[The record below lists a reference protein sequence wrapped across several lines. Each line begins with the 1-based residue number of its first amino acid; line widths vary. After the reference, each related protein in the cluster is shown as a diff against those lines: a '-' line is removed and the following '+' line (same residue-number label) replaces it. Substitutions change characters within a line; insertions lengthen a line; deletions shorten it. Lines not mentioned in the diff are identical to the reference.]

1 MDPEKIGKFI
11 YTLRKEK
18 NLSQYQLAELI
29 PISRQAVSKWER
41 GKTTPDSLTLI
52 KLSEIFN
59 VTINELLNGER
70 LLDNSIEGL
79 QETTLHILDQSNKK
93 SKRIKHNIIIF
104 TTIIVILLLSFL
116 SYYFINS
123 YNSLKV
129 YKVGIDDKLFNSN
142 SGIFVSTKEKYY
154 LKLGKIRPNKNLQIE
169 SIKLYY
175 KNNNNYKLLLEDKDT
190 DDLNIVGYYGYGEK
204 FIINNIDDLIKN
216 LYIDI
221 HYDKNK
227 VDTVKLRFRKDFTNT
242 ELFSKE
248 NRNGMKSQL
257 TDKTKEKTDN
267 IKEEIKDEKKEEQK
281 EEAKKE
287 EKPKETTQPTINE
300 NKENKND
307 NNKPQETPKQ
317 EPQIEEPEPQPVQE
331 EVTPDLII
339 NKIKEKGNNNNGTY
353 VYSNNNNGITLETT
367 YNSMMNQ
374 IITVKSNGD
383 SWTYIGFINM
393 FTCEQESDANLCK
406 NKVIDDYNNY
416 IK

>member
-1 MDPEKIGKFI
+1 MDTEKIGKFI

-18 NLSQYQLAELI
+18 NLSQYQLADLI

-79 QETTLHILDQSNKK
+79 QETTLHILDQSNRK
-93 SKRIKHNIIIF
+93 SKKIKHNIIIF
-104 TTIIVILLLSFL
+104 TIIIVILLLSFL

-154 LKLGKIRPNKNLQIE
+154 LKLGKIRSNTYLKIE
-169 SIKLYY
+169 NIKLYY
-175 KNNNNYKLLLEDKDT
+175 KNNNNYKLLLEDEDI
-190 DDLNIVGYYGYGEK
+190 DNLNIVGYYGYGEK

-242 ELFSKE
+242 ELF
-248 NRNGMKSQL
+248 
-257 TDKTKEKTDN
+257 TKEKRNGVNKLN
-267 IKEEIKDEKKEEQK
+267 IEEKDKNQEKEESKDTVKEEVK
-281 EEAKKE
+281 EDKSE
-287 EKPKETTQPTINE
+287 EPKKETTQPTINE

-307 NNKPQETPKQ
+307 NNKPQETPKPEQ
-317 EPQIEEPEPQPVQE
+317 QQVEETQPVQE
-331 EVTPDLII
+331 EITPDLII
-339 NKIKEKGNNNNGTY
+339 NKIKEKGTDSGGTY
-353 VYSNNNNGITLETT
+353 MYQVPNKNIIFIYFEILSQVSIYDGDNFIGDYYINNDEYICMSENCKETFNNCVRE
-367 YNSMMNQ
+367 
-374 IITVKSNGD
+374 
-383 SWTYIGFINM
+383 
-393 FTCEQESDANLCK
+393 NLL
-406 NKVIDDYNNY
+406 
-416 IK
+416 

>member
-1 MDPEKIGKFI
+1 MDTEKIGKFI

-18 NLSQYQLAELI
+18 NLSQYQLADLI

-70 LLDNSIEGL
+70 LLDNSIEDL

-123 YNSLKV
+123 YNSIKV
-129 YKVGIDDKLFNSN
+129 YRIANDNGNFTTTDGIL
-142 SGIFVSTKEKYY
+142 VATKEKYY
-154 LKLGKIRPNKNLQIE
+154 LKLGKLKTNKEVEINN
-169 SIKLYY
+169 IKLYY
-175 KNNNNYKLLLEDKDT
+175 KNNNDYKLLLEDKDT
-190 DDLNIVGYYGYGEK
+190 DDLNIVGSYGYGEK
-204 FIINNIDDLIKN
+204 FIINNIKDLTN
-216 LYIDI
+216 HLYIDI
-221 HYDKNK
+221 HYDQNK
-227 VDTVKLRFRKDFTNT
+227 VDTIKLRFRKDFTNN

-257 TDKTKEKTDN
+257 TDKTKEKTDT

-300 NKENKND
+300 NKENKD
-307 NNKPQETPKQ
+307 DTNKPQEKPKT

-339 NKIKEKGNNNNGTY
+339 SKIKEKGSNNNGTY
-353 VYSNNNNGITLETT
+353 AYSNNNNGITLETT

>member
-1 MDPEKIGKFI
+1 MDQEKIGKFI

-18 NLSQYQLAELI
+18 NLSQYQLADLI

-123 YNSLKV
+123 YNSIKV
-129 YKVGIDDKLFNSN
+129 YRIANDNGNFTTTDGIL
-142 SGIFVSTKEKYY
+142 VATKEKYY
-154 LKLGKIRPNKNLQIE
+154 LKLGKLRTNKEVEINN
-169 SIKLYY
+169 IKLYY
-175 KNNNNYKLLLEDKDT
+175 KNNNDYKLLLEDKDT
-190 DDLNIVGYYGYGEK
+190 DDLNIVGSYGYGEK
-204 FIINNIDDLIKN
+204 FIINNIKDLTN
-216 LYIDI
+216 HLYIDI
-221 HYDKNK
+221 HYDQNK
-227 VDTVKLRFRKDFTNT
+227 VDTIKLRFRKDFTNT
-242 ELFSKE
+242 DLFTKKKTIFSDEKNKTKIEKIDNSKE
-248 NRNGMKSQL
+248 EEKAEQKE
-257 TDKTKEKTDN
+257 DKKE
-267 IKEEIKDEKKEEQK
+267 EKKEE
-281 EEAKKE
+281 
-287 EKPKETTQPTINE
+287 TQPTINE

-307 NNKPQETPKQ
+307 TNKPQETPKP
-317 EPQIEEPEPQPVQE
+317 EPQVEEPQQQPVQE

-339 NKIKEKGNNNNGTY
+339 SKIKEKGNNTDGTY
-353 VYSNNNNGITLETT
+353 LYENEKNGVTISFT

-374 IITVKSNGD
+374 VVMLKSNGD

-393 FTCEQESDANLCK
+393 FTCEQESDANACS
-406 NKVIDDYNNY
+406 NKVKDDYANY
-416 IK
+416 LK